1 LKAAVDVSMLA
12 QPQYLI
18 MGMSLEHIISGLEDI
33 RGVMSELER
42 YCQLAWATWHEAVR
56 RALECY
62 RARRIGLL
70 TPFDRSGNDSATR
83 MFSDLGFEV
92 VASVGFSCANALHI
106 AHVPDWAKERAVMER
121 SIGATPPPARRLAAI
136 ARRARAFPG
145 SIADRARAFR
155 ANQPALDL
163 FPTTLW
169 AQIAGRRLRRTTT
182 SLLKGCGPMG
192 YSPLQRAI
200 AEYVGTARGVVC
212 APEQV
217 AIVSGMQEA
226 IDLVIRLFVNPGDRV
241 CMEDPGYI
249 GASWAFAA
257 AGAVV
262 SRVPLD
268 AEGMKLP
275 GARDRD
281 ARLVYVTPGH
291 QFPVG
296 TCMSLARRLTL
307 LEWAR
312 TTGALILEDDYDSEF
327 RFSGS
332 PVPALQGLDR
342 YGMVLFAGS
351 FSKVLFPSIRAGYL
365 VVPPDLV
372 ERLAAVKSL
381 TTRHA
386 PLLEQAVLCDFITEG
401 HFGSH
406 LRRMR
411 EVYAERLTVLLRAT
425 REQLSD
431 VLDISDVEAGLQT
444 SAWFRRKIDGPAAVA
459 AAEQRGLEV
468 LPLSR
473 FSSRPLARDGLLLGF
488 AAIDTNEIRRGVK
501 ELATALAA
509 VSS

>member
-1 LKAAVDVSMLA
+1 MKNSLGDLAIVLKPRTPAKPTYRQLCAALREAILDGRLR
-12 QPQYLI
+12 P
-18 MGMSLEHIISGLEDI
+18 
-33 RGVMSELER
+33 GVRLPS
-42 YCQLAWATWHEAVR
+42 T
-56 RALECY
+56 RALAPRY
-62 RARRIGLL
+62 ALARGTIVAAFDQMKAEGYLTGRTGSGTYVADVLPEALL
-70 TPFDRSGNDSATR
+70 HAGPF
-83 MFSDLGFEV
+83 
-92 VASVGFSCANALHI
+92 
-106 AHVPDWAKERAVMER
+106 PR
-121 SIGATPPPARRLAAI
+121 SIGATPHPARRLSDI

-145 SIADRARAFR
+145 SILERARAFR

-169 AQIAGRRLRRTTT
+169 AQIAGRRLRRATT
-182 SLLKGCGPMG
+182 SLLKGCGAMG
-192 YSPLQRAI
+192 YPPLQRAL
-200 AEYVGTARGVVC
+200 AEYLGTARGVAC

-226 IDLVIRLFVNPGDRV
+226 IDLVIRLFVNPRDRV

-249 GASWAFAA
+249 GASRAFAA

-268 AEGMKLP
+268 AEGMRLP
-275 GARDRD
+275 GARDRV
-281 ARLVYVTPGH
+281 ARLAYVTPGH

-342 YGMVLFAGS
+342 YGIVLFAGS
-351 FSKVLFPSIRAGYL
+351 FSKVLFPSIRVGYL

-372 ERLAAVKSL
+372 DRLAAVKSL

-386 PLLEQAVLCDFITEG
+386 PLLEQAVLCDFITDG
-401 HFGSH
+401 HFSSH
-406 LRRMR
+406 VRRMR
-411 EVYAERLTVLLRAT
+411 EVYAERLSVLLRAT
-425 REQLSD
+425 RERLSD
-431 VLDISDVEAGLQT
+431 VLDISAVEAGLQT
-444 SAWFRRKIDGPAAVA
+444 SAWFRRQIDGPAAVA
-459 AAEQRGLEV
+459 AAEQRGLDV
-468 LPLSR
+468 IPLSR

-488 AAIDTNEIRRGVK
+488 AAIDANEIRRGVK
-501 ELATALAA
+501 ELATALAT
-509 VSS
+509 VSP

>member
-1 LKAAVDVSMLA
+1 QLCAALRQAILDGRLRPGVRLPSTRSLAHRHDLARGTIVAAFEQMKAEG
-12 QPQYLI
+12 YLTGR
-18 MGMSLEHIISGLEDI
+18 MGSGTFVA
-33 RGVMSELER
+33 GVLP
-42 YCQLAWATWHEAVR
+42 EA
-56 RALECY
+56 LLH
-62 RARRIGLL
+62 AR
-70 TPFDRSGNDSATR
+70 PFPRSGGSAPHPPR
-83 MFSDLGFEV
+83 RLSDL
-92 VASVGFSCANALHI
+92 S
-106 AHVPDWAKERAVMER
+106 
-121 SIGATPPPARRLAAI
+121 
-136 ARRARAFPG
+136 RRARGFSG
-145 SIADRARAFR
+145 SMGEPTRAFR

-169 AQIAGRRLRRTTT
+169 ARIAGRRLRQTTR
-182 SLLKGCGPMG
+182 SLLKGCGAMG
-192 YSPLQRAI
+192 YPPLQRAL
-200 AEYVGTARGVVC
+200 AEYLGTARGVVC

-217 AIVSGMQEA
+217 AIVSGVQEA

-241 CMEDPGYI
+241 CMEDPGYT
-249 GASWAFAA
+249 GASRAFAA

-262 SRVPLD
+262 SPVPLD

-281 ARLVYVTPGH
+281 ARLAYVTPGH

-296 TCMSLARRLTL
+296 TCMSLARRLAL
-307 LEWAR
+307 LDWAR
-312 TTGALILEDDYDSEF
+312 RTGAMILEDDYDSEF

-342 YGMVLFAGS
+342 HGIGLFAGS

-372 ERLAAVKSL
+372 GRLDAVKSL

-386 PLLEQAVLCDFITEG
+386 PLLEQVVLCDFITEG

-411 EVYAERLTVLLRAT
+411 EVYAGRLSVLLRTA

-444 SAWFRRKIDGPAAVA
+444 SAWFR
-459 AAEQRGLEV
+459 
-468 LPLSR
+468 SR
-473 FSSRPLARDGLLLGF
+473 
-488 AAIDTNEIRRGVK
+488 
-501 ELATALAA
+501 
-509 VSS
+509 